1 MKHEEIK
8 DLISQIDSSTIQEFS
23 FQTQADS
30 LYISKIKERKTQTEH
45 TASTSANQQATT
57 NAEAT
62 PPAVAQETKSKETIA
77 PATEA
82 AATPSAPATSAGKT
96 IDSPLVGVVYLAKNP
111 DQPAFKKVG
120 DSVEAGETVCI
131 VEAMKVMNEIPA
143 DISGTVVNVLVG
155 DGQVVEFG
163 QPLFEISE

>member
-1 MKHEEIK
+1 LKHEEIK

-30 LYISKIKERKTQTEH
+30 LYISKIKERQTQTEN
-45 TASTSANQQATT
+45 TSANQQAIT
-57 NAEAT
+57 NTEAKT
-62 PPAVAQETKSKETIA
+62 PGVAQETTSQETTA
-77 PATEA
+77 PAIEEVA
-82 AATPSAPATSAGKT
+82 PSAPAMSAGKT

-111 DQPAFKKVG
+111 DHPAFKKVG
-120 DSVEAGETVCI
+120 DCVEAGETVCI

-143 DISGTVVNVLVG
+143 DISGTVVNVLVE

>member
-30 LYISKIKERKTQTEH
+30 LYISKIKERQTQTEN
-45 TASTSANQQATT
+45 TTNTSANQQTITNTDATPT
-57 NAEAT
+57 SRAQEAT
-62 PPAVAQETKSKETIA
+62 SQETMA
-77 PATEA
+77 PTVAEDA
-82 AATPSAPATSAGKT
+82 APSEPAAPAGKT

-143 DISGTVVNVLVG
+143 DISGTVVNVLVE

-163 QPLFEISE
+163 QPLFEVSE

>member
-30 LYISKIKERKTQTEH
+30 LYISKIKERQTQTEH

-62 PPAVAQETKSKETIA
+62 APAVAQETKSKETIA
-77 PATEA
+77 PATE

-143 DISGTVVNVLVG
+143 DISGTVVNVLVE

>member
-30 LYISKIKERKTQTEH
+30 LYISKIKERQTQTEH

-62 PPAVAQETKSKETIA
+62 PPAVAQGTKSKETIA

-82 AATPSAPATSAGKT
+82 SAAPRAPATSAGKT

-120 DSVEAGETVCI
+120 DRVEAGETVCI

-143 DISGTVVNVLVG
+143 DISGTVVNVLVE

>member
-30 LYISKIKERKTQTEH
+30 LYISKIKERQTQTENS
-45 TASTSANQQATT
+45 ADISTNQQAIT

-62 PPAVAQETKSKETIA
+62 STTAAKETTSQETTA
-77 PATEA
+77 PATEK
-82 AATPSAPATSAGKT
+82 ATPSAPATSAGKT

-143 DISGTVVNVLVG
+143 DISGTVVNVLVE

>member
-30 LYISKIKERKTQTEH
+30 LYISKIKERQTQTEH

-82 AATPSAPATSAGKT
+82 ATPSAPAMSAGKT

-120 DSVEAGETVCI
+120 DRVEAGETVCI

-143 DISGTVVNVLVG
+143 DISGTVVNVLVE

>member
-30 LYISKIKERKTQTEH
+30 LYISKIKERQTQTEH

-62 PPAVAQETKSKETIA
+62 PPAVAQETKSKETI
-77 PATEA
+77 
-82 AATPSAPATSAGKT
+82 APATSAGKT

-143 DISGTVVNVLVG
+143 DISGTVVNVLVE

>member
-30 LYISKIKERKTQTEH
+30 LYISKIKERQTQTEH
-45 TASTSANQQATT
+45 TASTSANQQAIT

-62 PPAVAQETKSKETIA
+62 PPAVAQETNSKETIA

-82 AATPSAPATSAGKT
+82 AVTPSAPSMSAGKT

-143 DISGTVVNVLVG
+143 DISGTVVNVLVE

>member
-8 DLISQIDSSTIQEFS
+8 DLISQIDASTIQEFS
-23 FQTQADS
+23 FNTSGDS
-30 LYISKIKERKTQTEH
+30 LYISKIKERQVQSETPANTNA
-45 TASTSANQQATT
+45 ASSASKVEASNGVEVQEVASQEVAEPAIEPVAPSVAQAT
-57 NAEAT
+57 
-62 PPAVAQETKSKETIA
+62 
-77 PATEA
+77 
-82 AATPSAPATSAGKT
+82 GKT

-143 DISGTVVNVLVG
+143 DTSGTVVNVLVE

>member
-30 LYISKIKERKTQTEH
+30 LYISKIKERQTQTEH

-82 AATPSAPATSAGKT
+82 ATPSAPTMSAGKT

-120 DSVEAGETVCI
+120 DRVETGETVCI

-143 DISGTVVNVLVG
+143 DISGTVVNVLVE

-163 QPLFEISE
+163 QPLFEVSE

>member
-30 LYISKIKERKTQTEH
+30 LYISKIKERQTQTEN
-45 TASTSANQQATT
+45 TKNTSANQQAIT
-57 NAEAT
+57 NTEAT
-62 PPAVAQETKSKETIA
+62 TTGVAQETTGQETTA
-77 PATEA
+77 PATEEA
-82 AATPSAPATSAGKT
+82 APSAPAAPTGKT

-143 DISGTVVNVLVG
+143 DISGTVVNVLVE

-163 QPLFEISE
+163 QPLFEVSE

>member
-30 LYISKIKERKTQTEH
+30 LYISKIKERQTQTEH
-45 TASTSANQQATT
+45 TASTSANQQVTT

-62 PPAVAQETKSKETIA
+62 STTAAKETTSQETTA
-77 PATEA
+77 PVTEA

-143 DISGTVVNVLVG
+143 DISGTVVNVLVE

>member
-30 LYISKIKERKTQTEH
+30 LYISKIKERQTQTEN
-45 TASTSANQQATT
+45 TSANQQATT

-62 PPAVAQETKSKETIA
+62 PTTAAQETISQEKTA
-77 PATEA
+77 PATEEA
-82 AATPSAPATSAGKT
+82 APSAPAALAGKT

-143 DISGTVVNVLVG
+143 DISGTVVTVLVE

-163 QPLFEISE
+163 QPLFEVSE

>member
-30 LYISKIKERKTQTEH
+30 LYISKIKERQTQTEH
-45 TASTSANQQATT
+45 TASTSANQQAIT

-62 PPAVAQETKSKETIA
+62 STTAAKETTSQETTA
-77 PATEA
+77 PATEKA
-82 AATPSAPATSAGKT
+82 APSAPAALAGKT

-143 DISGTVVNVLVG
+143 DISGTVVNVLVE

>member
-30 LYISKIKERKTQTEH
+30 LYISKIKERQTQTEN
-45 TASTSANQQATT
+45 TSANQQATT

-62 PPAVAQETKSKETIA
+62 PTTAAQETISQENTA
-77 PATEA
+77 PATEEA
-82 AATPSAPATSAGKT
+82 APSAPAALAGKT

-143 DISGTVVNVLVG
+143 DISGTVVTVLVE

-163 QPLFEISE
+163 QPLFEVSE

>member
-30 LYISKIKERKTQTEH
+30 LYISKIKERQTQTEN
-45 TASTSANQQATT
+45 TTNTSANQQVIT
-57 NAEAT
+57 NTEAT
-62 PPAVAQETKSKETIA
+62 PPAVAREATSQEVTA
-77 PATEA
+77 PATEE
-82 AATPSAPATSAGKT
+82 ATAPSAPAAPSGKT

-120 DSVEAGETVCI
+120 DSVEAGETICI

-143 DISGTVVNVLVG
+143 DISGTVVNVLVD

-163 QPLFEISE
+163 QPLFEVSE

>member
-30 LYISKIKERKTQTEH
+30 LYISKIKERQTQTEN
-45 TASTSANQQATT
+45 TVNTSANQQATT

-82 AATPSAPATSAGKT
+82 ATPSAPATSAGKT

-111 DQPAFKKVG
+111 GQPAFKKVG

-143 DISGTVVNVLVG
+143 DISGTVVNVLVE

-163 QPLFEISE
+163 QPLFEVSE

>member
-30 LYISKIKERKTQTEH
+30 LYISKIKERQTQTEH
-45 TASTSANQQATT
+45 TASTSANQKA
-57 NAEAT
+57 
-62 PPAVAQETKSKETIA
+62 TIA

-82 AATPSAPATSAGKT
+82 AATPIAPATSAGKT
-96 IDSPLVGVVYLAKNP
+96 IDSPLVDVVYLAKNP

-143 DISGTVVNVLVG
+143 DISGTVVNVLVE

>member
-30 LYISKIKERKTQTEH
+30 LYISKIKERQTQTEH
-45 TASTSANQQATT
+45 NANTSANQQATT

-62 PPAVAQETKSKETIA
+62 PPAVAQETKSKETI
-77 PATEA
+77 
-82 AATPSAPATSAGKT
+82 APATSAGKT

-143 DISGTVVNVLVG
+143 DISGTVVNVLVE

>member
-23 FQTQADS
+23 YKTQADS
-30 LYISKIKERKTQTEH
+30 LYISKIKERQTQTEH

-62 PPAVAQETKSKETIA
+62 PPAVAQEATSQEATA
-77 PATEA
+77 PATVEA
-82 AATPSAPATSAGKT
+82 TTPSAPAAPAGKT

-143 DISGTVVNVLVG
+143 DISGTVVNVLVE

-163 QPLFEISE
+163 QPLFEVSE

>member
-30 LYISKIKERKTQTEH
+30 LYISKIKERQTQTENS
-45 TASTSANQQATT
+45 ADISTNQQAIT

-62 PPAVAQETKSKETIA
+62 STTAAKETNSQETTA
-77 PATEA
+77 PATEEA
-82 AATPSAPATSAGKT
+82 APSAPASLAGKT

-120 DSVEAGETVCI
+120 DSVEAGETICI

-143 DISGTVVNVLVG
+143 DISGTVVTVLVE
-155 DGQVVEFG
+155 DGQIVEFG

>member
-30 LYISKIKERKTQTEH
+30 LYISKIKERQTQTEN
-45 TASTSANQQATT
+45 TVNTSTNQHAIT

-62 PPAVAQETKSKETIA
+62 STTAAKETTSQETTA
-77 PATEA
+77 PATEK
-82 AATPSAPATSAGKT
+82 ATPSAPTMSAGKT

-111 DQPAFKKVG
+111 DHPAFKKVG

-143 DISGTVVNVLVG
+143 DISGTVVNVLVE